1 MNIARAPRA
10 LALAAAVALTAAL
23 ALSACGP
30 STDAPAAPDA
40 AGATAPPV
48 EGPIDAAVAPS
59 DAGVA
64 ATAAAAAL
72 DATAPADAAPSDA
85 SPAGDATPAD
95 AAPADAIVKLD
106 LNTASDDA
114 FRTIPGVGD
123 RMVREFNEYRPYGSI
138 AQFRREIGKYV
149 DEATVAEYERYL
161 YVPVDPNAADAETL
175 QQLPGVDA
183 AAAEA
188 LIAGRPYADNLAFLA
203 ALAQHVSDDDVA
215 AADALLAAP

>member
-1 MNIARAPRA
+1 MTVARVHRAP
-10 LALAAAVALTAAL
+10 AAVALAAAL
-23 ALSACGP
+23 ALSACGQ
-30 STDAPAAPDA
+30 SADAPAAPDA
-40 AGATAPPV
+40 AGATAPPLAA
-48 EGPIDAAVAPS
+48 PIDATAAS
-59 DAGVA
+59 ADAGIA
-64 ATAAAAAL
+64 ATGAPPVL
-72 DATAPADAAPSDA
+72 DATAPADAAA
-85 SPAGDATPAD
+85 ADATAAD

-175 QQLPGVDA
+175 MQLPGVDA

-188 LIAGRPYADNLAFLA
+188 LIAGRPYADNLAFLV

>member
-1 MNIARAPRA
+1 MSTPAADCAKERPRA
-10 LALAAAVALTAAL
+10 
-23 ALSACGP
+23 GR
-30 STDAPAAPDA
+30 
-40 AGATAPPV
+40 
-48 EGPIDAAVAPS
+48 
-59 DAGVA
+59 
-64 ATAAAAAL
+64 
-72 DATAPADAAPSDA
+72 A
-85 SPAGDATPAD
+85 SPAGDATAAD
-95 AAPADAIVKLD
+95 AAPAGAIVKLD

-183 AAAEA
+183 AVAEA
-188 LIAGRPYADNLAFLA
+188 LIAGRPYADNLAFLS